1 LPSDPDIRGPPDEQ
15 TLVRFT
21 LMSLQFRYH
30 WEKTRRHQSTPPIPD
45 PHDGLIHGGD
55 DDDEDAARATAMADE
70 VEEVATTSVHQ
81 DLEYLYMPGRVVA
94 PTSKRSL
101 GTNGRVATPTGSAS
115 RPRQPATGGSFAGSS
130 VSSSQGSSS
139 SHAGSAFMTADDD
152 DDIGDDIVIYQSGGG
167 RQRQQRPA
175 AAAMY
180 EDDEFSRGM
189 SAAAK
194 RRFGTYVLYLSMS
207 LYIHIILNFYMYTCR
222 YRSTRNKREKE
233 ECSLTETR

>member
-1 LPSDPDIRGPPDEQ
+1 
-15 TLVRFT
+15 
-21 LMSLQFRYH
+21 MSLLFRYH

-45 PHDGLIHGGD
+45 PHDGLIHGG

-94 PTSKRSL
+94 PTSKRSQ

-115 RPRQPATGGSFAGSS
+115 RPRQPTTSGSFAGSS

-139 SHAGSAFMTADDD
+139 SHAGSAFITADDD
-152 DDIGDDIVIYQSGGG
+152 DDFGDDIVIYQSGGG
-167 RQRQQRPA
+167 RQRQHRPTA